1 MRNPKN
7 KIYTLDD
14 VRKWR
19 ELKKDEL
26 DLEKLKFHAEKD
38 FISSTIKNGVKKF
51 LFYEGLILAGEKLLS
66 YFIKSAFSS
75 TKKEKNQKH

>member
-1 MRNPKN
+1 MKNPKN
-7 KIYTLDD
+7 KIYTLED

-19 ELKKDEL
+19 EFKKDEL
-26 DLEKLKFHAEKD
+26 DLEMLKFHAEKD
-38 FISSTIKNGVKKF
+38 FIGSTIKKDIKKF

-75 TKKEKNQKH
+75 PKKGKK

>member
-1 MRNPKN
+1 MKNPN
-7 KIYTLDD
+7 IQTLDD

-26 DLEKLKFHAEKD
+26 DLEMLKFHAEKD
-38 FISSTIKNGVKKF
+38 FIGSTIKKDIKKF

-75 TKKEKNQKH
+75 SKKGKK